1 MAVVYKYQVPTAFPA
16 RIDIPAG
23 ATVLHF
29 AHQRGVFCLWALVDL
44 NSPPEPRM
52 FVVVGTGHELVIP
65 GGRPVHRGT
74 VLMADDSLVFHLFEL
89 VTSDY

>member
-1 MAVVYKYQVPTAFPA
+1 MAVVYKYPICTGVPT

-29 AHQRGVFCLWALVDL
+29 AHQHGVFCLWALVDL
-44 NSPPEPRM
+44 NSPPEPRT
-52 FVVVGTGHELVIP
+52 FVVVGTGHQIDFP

-74 VLMADDSLVFHLFEL
+74 VLMVGEPLVFHLFEL